1 MYKQVAKPKNNSF
14 PTEEHKKRSVS
25 SSVSQN
31 KNNER
36 RGFSFIDNRTLTVS
50 QERSKGNHQLKSQS
64 QGYSDV
70 IQGAFIAVIGEEVPA
85 GSTTL
90 HDGAVTLMGRF
101 GESSYYT
108 EEDIS
113 NGDFKTPLSD
123 ETIYLIAHGD
133 NPGISL
139 TKEAA
144 LGGKSGGQV
153 KNIVKSILQKF
164 SNKYKGEQFVGRI
177 ILEGCHTAEPVID
190 EDKKAGKGSMLYD
203 FQQAMKDDKFFK
215 KNMAPQA
222 TIGGYMGQAF
232 SSGNYDSGYGIA
244 NTEHPLTIRYQKQRG
259 VPGTKNKDGSIS
271 YNNEESFIESR
282 WGKKLEFGNP
292 K

>member
-1 MYKQVAKPKNNSF
+1 MYKQVEKPKNNSL
-14 PTEEHKKRSVS
+14 PTEKNKSRSVFS
-25 SSVSQN
+25 SGS

-36 RGFSFIDNRTLTVS
+36 LGFSFVDNRPLTVS
-50 QERSKGNHQLKSQS
+50 QKRNKGNHQLKSHP
-64 QGYSDV
+64 QGNLYV

-90 HDGAVTLMGRF
+90 HDGAVTLMERF
-101 GESSYYT
+101 EESSYYT
-108 EEDIS
+108 EKDIS
-113 NGDFKTPLSD
+113 NGDFETPPAD

-153 KNIVKSILQKF
+153 KNIVKSILRKF
-164 SNKYKGEQFVGRI
+164 SNEYKGEQFVGRI

-190 EDKKAGKGSMLYD
+190 KDKKSRKGSMLYD

-215 KNMAPQA
+215 KNMAPEA
-222 TIGGYMGQAF
+222 IIGGYMGQAF
-232 SSGNYDSGYGIA
+232 SSGNYDSGYGTA

-259 VPGTKNKDGSIS
+259 VSGTKSKDGSIS